1 MAVSDQDVRHI
12 AGLARLGVAE
22 DRLASL
28 VGELNHILEH
38 MAVLEKVDTTG
49 IDPAASVG
57 SVAMPLRVD
66 AGPQYP
72 LARSRDAFA
81 PSIRDGFLL
90 VPRLA
95 THTALGASSVDDED
109 SGTEDFA

>member
-1 MAVSDQDVRHI
+1 MAVTEQDVRHI
-12 AGLARLGVAE
+12 AALARLGVADE
-22 DRLASL
+22 RMPSL

-49 IDPAASVG
+49 LDPAASVG
-57 SVAMPLRVD
+57 SLAMPLRTD
-66 AGPQYP
+66 QGPQYP
-72 LARSRDAFA
+72 LARARDSFA
-81 PSIRDGFLL
+81 PAVRDGFLL

-109 SGTEDFA
+109 SGTEDYA

>member
-1 MAVSDQDVRHI
+1 VAVSEQDVRHI
-12 AGLARLGVAE
+12 AGLARLGVADE
-22 DRLASL
+22 RLPSL

-38 MAVLEKVDTTG
+38 MAVLEKVDTGKVDATAG
-49 IDPAASVG
+49 VG
-57 SVAMPLRVD
+57 SVAMPLRKD
-66 AGPQYP
+66 EGPQLP
-72 LARSRDAFA
+72 LARSRDSFA
-81 PSIRDGFLL
+81 PAVRDGFLL